1 MPFNLTHEQLL
12 LINLLLRVAV
22 MAGITSLLLG
32 FRFVTNFLMR
42 MSVTAAARARVAAL
56 FSAVFIFGVLIR
68 RLSSQGAMDLS
79 LEGTLLAGF
88 LGGVW
93 VGTGVGAAIG
103 AACYLFGETVALPFY
118 AAAGLVSG
126 LLFTTLGGRGEL
138 WNYSLNPFLIVYN
151 FIERLSKRRLD
162 RNFIPFAACIVFEI
176 VRYGLI
182 GRYAARKLLYGFPP
196 NGAFQ
201 YTLDLAVAVYT
212 LGIAL
217 KMANGAKMEIQL
229 REEERQLIRARITT
243 LRSQI
248 NPHFLFNTLNSIS
261 ALIRTD
267 AEKAR
272 EMTRRLASIFRK
284 SLEESGE
291 THPLRD
297 EIEFI
302 DDYLSIERVRFGEDK
317 LRVTKEIDPGTLDVP
332 VPIMILQPLVENA
345 IKHGIS
351 KKVEGGELRII
362 ARRTGDGI
370 DIEIENDGPRV
381 EGLRLERL
389 LPNGMGLKNVIE
401 RINIYSC
408 GAGRF
413 DILARNEGGARV
425 RLSMPR
431 MSERME
437 DECT

>member
-1 MPFNLTHEQLL
+1 MPTSLTSDQLL

-22 MAGITSLLLG
+22 MAGITSLLLS
-32 FRFVTNFLMR
+32 FRSVTGLIMR
-42 MSVTAAARARVAAL
+42 ISVTAAARARVAAL
-56 FSAVFIFGVLIR
+56 FSAVFIVGVLIR
-68 RLSSQGAMDLS
+68 RLSNQGAMDLS

-103 AACYLFGETVALPFY
+103 VVCYLFGETVALPFY
-118 AAAGLVSG
+118 AAAGLASG
-126 LLFTTLGGRGEL
+126 LLFTTLGGRGEV
-138 WNYSLNPFLIVYN
+138 WNYSLNPFLIFYN
-151 FIERLSKRRLD
+151 FIERLARRRLD
-162 RNFIPFAACIVFEI
+162 RNFIPFAAVVVFEV
-176 VRYGLI
+176 VRYSLI
-182 GRYAARKLLYGFPP
+182 ARYAGRRLFYGYHPHGTFLY
-196 NGAFQ
+196 
-201 YTLDLAVAVYT
+201 TIDLAVAVYA

-217 KMANGAKMEIQL
+217 KMANGARMEIQL
-229 REEERQLIRARITT
+229 REEERQLTRARITT

-267 AEKAR
+267 AEQAR

-302 DDYLSIERVRFGEDK
+302 EDYLSIERVRFGEDK
-317 LRVTKEIDPGTLDVP
+317 LRVTKEIDPGVLEVP

-351 KKVEGGELRII
+351 KKVEGGELRIV
-362 ARRTGDGI
+362 ARRANGGVE
-370 DIEIENDGPRV
+370 IEIENDGPPLADV
-381 EGLRLERL
+381 SLSRLMA
-389 LPNGMGLKNVIE
+389 NGVGLKNVAE

-413 DILARNEGGARV
+413 SILPRAEGGARV

-431 MSERME
+431 MTDRIEE
-437 DECT
+437 ECR